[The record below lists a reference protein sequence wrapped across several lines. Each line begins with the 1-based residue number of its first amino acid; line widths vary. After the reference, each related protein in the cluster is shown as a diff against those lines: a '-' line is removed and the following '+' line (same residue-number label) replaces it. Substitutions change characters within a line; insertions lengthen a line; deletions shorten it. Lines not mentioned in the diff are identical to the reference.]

1 MCKICTLKTENITE
15 RNQVGLINE
24 FKKMDFT
31 KEKLN
36 ESK

>member
-24 FKKMDFT
+24 FKKNGLY
-31 KEKLN
+31 KREIK
-36 ESK
+36 